1 MVKAAKD
8 GARSRLPRA
17 VRPCRPPPPQLTSA
31 RARALGVADKAA
43 RLKQA
48 AKEAEEEISAYKN
61 NRELQFREF
70 AKVRTGDSSGAA
82 KAVEQDTAAELGQIK
97 AQVATNKEKMLAALL
112 QSVTTVSL

>member
-17 VRPCRPPPPQLTSA
+17 VRPCRPPPPRLTSA
-31 RARALGVADKAA
+31 RAHSASQTRP

-48 AKEAEEEISAYKN
+48 AKSG
-61 NRELQFREF
+61 RGDLGLQEQPRAAVRGF

-82 KAVEQDTAAELGQIK
+82 KAAEQDTAAELEQIK
-97 AQVATNKEKMLAALL
+97 AGRTGKEKMLAALL